1 MESLFRNLEINVIRI
16 DVMSRVLVA
25 PRETTIANLRK
36 KKSAEPIRRRL
47 NVHSVKLR
55 RQRKKAAQFRESLKY
70 EQRIAAF
77 LDVLGWGGAI
87 KQSIKDPMLTQQLGI
102 ALDVARTRA
111 QIHEQLKQH
120 AGNSVDSVFPED
132 PQITHFSDCI
142 LVSVAATEFA
152 RMYIESELATIVSKL
167 LQLGFLVRGAIVQG
181 ALIHKGSLAYGP
193 ALVQAYVLE
202 SEIARV
208 PRIILDPALAKQW
221 MPIPYVDKDKK

>member
-1 MESLFRNLEINVIRI
+1 
-16 DVMSRVLVA
+16 
-25 PRETTIANLRK
+25 
-36 KKSAEPIRRRL
+36 
-47 NVHSVKLR
+47 
-55 RQRKKAAQFRESLKY
+55 
-70 EQRIAAF
+70 
-77 LDVLGWGGAI
+77 
-87 KQSIKDPMLTQQLGI
+87 MLTQQLGI

-111 QIHEQLKQH
+111 QVHEQLKQH
-120 AGNSVDSVFPED
+120 AGNSVNSVFPED
-132 PQITHFSDCI
+132 PQITHFSDSI

-208 PRIILDPALAKQW
+208 PRIILDPALAKKW
-221 MPIPYVDKDKK
+221 MPIPYVDKDKKIIGHQKIWTQDVDGWTFFDFLRPFFGMPPAAVDAQLVRSYLEPLRSLIVSRLTEQKTSPNILAKYYWVARNFNRVVDEYINSDFAKIDLAQY